1 MLPQLYQIERHFKS
15 TLQRLEDHLSGEA
28 IQVAPQRIAHARP
41 RSPFAP
47 EPEPQ
52 RPQRVRRLPAY
63 LEDYEVEMPAIDD
76 NVLDD
81 GAIGRG
87 DGDEDDQPDDD
98 ENALEFDNK
107 LFLWASTHFAVTKI
121 TSYIDLLQNHP
132 IYNIAI
138 LLHPGR
144 RAKWFRSYKPDREGI
159 AIQMLRKFCNAFYN
173 APIEAPVTPQE
184 QQVLDHIEDDQ
195 LEDGFFDEAVESL
208 DGEIDRQGC
217 LFYNNCIQVTNILP
231 ISDSS

>member
-1 MLPQLYQIERHFKS
+1 MLPQLYQIEHHFKS
-15 TLQRLEDHLSGEA
+15 TLQRLEDHVSGEA
-28 IQVAPQRIAHARP
+28 IQVVPQRVARARP
-41 RSPFAP
+41 RSPIAP
-47 EPEPQ
+47 EPELQ

-63 LEDYEVEMPAIDD
+63 LQDYEVEMPAVDD
-76 NVLDD
+76 NVVDD

-107 LFLWASTHFAVTKI
+107 LFLWACTHFAVTKI
-121 TSYIDLLQNHP
+121 NSYIDLLQNHP

-144 RAKWFRSYKPDREGI
+144 RAKWFRTYKADREDI
-159 AIQMLRKFCNAFYN
+159 VIQMLREFCNAYYN

-184 QQVLDHIEDDQ
+184 QQVKDYTEDDQ
-195 LEDGFFDEAVESL
+195 LGDGFFDEAVESL
-208 DGEIDRQGC
+208 DGEIDRQVVFFIPT
-217 LFYNNCIQVTNILP
+217 L
-231 ISDSS
+231 